1 MLLNASGEILQAVRL
16 LHAACKRRPW
26 CACAVWAQY
35 LLYELSEEGHE
46 DRYPPAPSPIAVAA
60 PTAFARVSSAG
71 MLCLRVYPMTI
82 AAAKLSPQPTVSA
95 TATCSHFQ
103 VSELPYRVT
112 CHCCGA
118 VKALWPC

>member
-1 MLLNASGEILQAVRL
+1 MQLAKGARAVPVQSGRSTCCMSFLR
-16 LHAACKRRPW
+16 K
-26 CACAVWAQY
+26 
-35 LLYELSEEGHE
+35 GHE

-71 MLCLRVYPMTI
+71 MLCLRVYPMVI

-103 VSELPYRVT
+103 V
-112 CHCCGA
+112 
-118 VKALWPC
+118 